1 MNIITLITLRSRRT
15 SYHNGKVYASLV
27 LCTLLNLCFQPFGQI
42 LQILT
47 SIKAHLIVTIN
58 IFSTAVDGKTA
69 LESPN
74 FLTPF
79 IKRLVVFI
87 QKLGIAGELLAVAP
101 AFVVEIEIRFFY
113 RISHSTFLVII
124 VRLV

>member
-1 MNIITLITLRSRRT
+1 M
-15 SYHNGKVYASLV
+15 
-27 LCTLLNLCFQPFGQI
+27 LCFQSFGKI

-47 SIKAHLIVTIN
+47 GIKAHLIVTIN
-58 IFSTAVDGKTA
+58 IFSAAACGKTA

-79 IKRLVVFI
+79 VKRLVVFL
-87 QKLGIAGELLAVAP
+87 QKVGIAGELLAVAS

-113 RISHSTFLVII
+113 RISHSTFFVII
-124 VRLV
+124 VRFV